1 MSVLTVL
8 NVSSAVSNQKPS
20 TYSNRI
26 RILIDT
32 GNTVNSF
39 MDTELRFISN
49 GAAEGVINQ
58 CTIIY

>member
-1 MSVLTVL
+1 MNVLTVL

-49 GAAEGVINQ
+49 GAAEGVIN
-58 CTIIY
+58 